1 MTLWNKKTVLKSTV
15 EQLQK
20 KFNLDMLTATIFAR
34 RGITNGK
41 DILFYMEND
50 LRFQH
55 NPFLFNSMEDA
66 VDRILQAVPDK
77 DDESGEKEKILI
89 FGDKDVDGVTAT
101 TILYDCL
108 VSMGVDVRFKV
119 PVGDDAYG
127 LSMEAVD
134 EFAAEYGS
142 LIITVDCGIANN
154 AEIAHAAELGI
165 DVIVVDHHNP
175 QSEIPEEAIIINA
188 KVPGSG
194 YPFEEISGCAAVY
207 KLISALRFS
216 KSRWYKT
223 DVTLLNAKTDGSS
236 ITIDCIKLKNL
247 VPQSRMSETI
257 TPGTKSISESRLPKY
272 LEGQLILVWDAKLNS
287 TLLTQAFGYGAQF
300 SMLDIQSEISSIYPQ
315 LSKIPLSQ
323 IKLQSKIAKYGNH
336 EPTEI
341 GGFYNIFVTYANMEL
356 KKEHPEFAVEEEMDL
371 QLVSLAAVADVMPI
385 INENRLFM
393 KNAIN
398 SINKGKIRK
407 GLAELM
413 AELNLTGKRITAKD
427 FGWTLTPTINSAGRM
442 GVASI
447 AVDLFTSN
455 DSSYRNNLAKKI
467 SELNS
472 QRKEYTDKGEEI
484 ARQQAKDSITK
495 YNGKLC
501 VVYDERIFKGV
512 SGILAGRFMSEN
524 KLPSITMT
532 KVNDIICGSM
542 RSCRG
547 FDVTQML
554 EEMKDIF
561 LSHGGHNYAAGFSL
575 KAENLE
581 LFLSKL
587 KEYSSRINLE
597 QEEKE
602 IFVDAE
608 LPAEMITADLL
619 KICDIFEPS
628 GNSSEPLL
636 FMAKNLPII
645 QGMVMGKTER
655 QHLKV
660 TVDCGNT
667 KWPCIMWGA
676 GEKLH
681 NEFDV
686 GDKIDILFSIERNM
700 FNGMETPQIMLS
712 DIKLSTI
719 GESND

>member
-1 MTLWNKKTVLKSTV
+1 MKLAIWNKKPVLKSTV
-15 EQLQK
+15 EYLQK
-20 KFNLDMLTATIFAR
+20 KFNMDMLTAAVFAR
-34 RGITNGK
+34 RNITDGK
-41 DILFYMEND
+41 DILFYMED
-50 LRFQH
+50 DMRFQH
-55 NPFLFNSMEDA
+55 NPFMFNSMEDA

-77 DDESGEKEKILI
+77 DDEESQKEKVLI

-101 TILYDCL
+101 TVLYDCL
-108 VSMGVDVRFKV
+108 VSMGIDVRFKV

-134 EFAAEYGS
+134 EFSAEYGS

-154 AEIAHAAELGI
+154 AEITHAAELGI

-175 QSEIPEEAIIINA
+175 QSVIPEEAIIINA
-188 KVPGSG
+188 KVPDSG

-207 KLISALRFS
+207 KLVSALRFS

-223 DVTLLNAKTDGSS
+223 DVALLNAKAEGSA

-247 VPQSRMSETI
+247 IPQSRMSETI
-257 TPGTKSISESRLPKY
+257 VPGSKSISQSRLPKY
-272 LEGQLILVWDAKLNS
+272 LEGQLILTWDAKSNS
-287 TLLTQAFGYGAQF
+287 TLLSQAFGYGAQF
-300 SMLDIQSEISSIYPQ
+300 SMLDIQSEIASIYPQ
-315 LSKIPLSQ
+315 LCKLPLSQ
-323 IKLQSKIAKYGNH
+323 IKLKSKIAKYGNH

-341 GGFYNIFVTYANMEL
+341 GGFYNIFVTYAGMEL
-356 KKEHPEFAVEEEMDL
+356 KKEHPEFIGAEEKDL
-371 QLVSLAAVADVMPI
+371 QLVALAAVADVMPI
-385 INENRLFM
+385 VNENRLFM

-398 SINKGKIRK
+398 SINKGNIRK

-427 FGWTLTPTINSAGRM
+427 FGWTLTPAINSAGRM
-442 GVASI
+442 GVASV
-447 AVDLFTSN
+447 AVDLFTS
-455 DSSYRNNLAKKI
+455 DDASYRENLAKKI
-467 SELNS
+467 SELNL
-472 QRKEYTDKGEEI
+472 QRKEFTDQGENI
-484 ARQQAKDSITK
+484 ARQQAKDSVSS
-495 YNGKLC
+495 YNGKMC

-524 KLPSITMT
+524 KIPAITMT
-532 KVNDIICGSM
+532 KVNNIICGSM

-547 FDVTQML
+547 FDVTEML

-561 LSHGGHNYAAGFSL
+561 LSHGGHNFAAGFSL
-575 KAENLE
+575 KEENLE

-587 KEYSSRINLE
+587 KDYSARINLE
-597 QEEKE
+597 PEDHE
-602 IFVDAE
+602 IYVDAE
-608 LPAEMITADLL
+608 IPAEKMTYDLL
-619 KICDIFEPS
+619 RICDIFEPS

-712 DIKLSTI
+712 DIKIST
-719 GESND
+719 GE